1 MKVSLQ
7 NTAWQ
12 PFIMQKYTGAIISQI
27 FKSFRV
33 SEAILGVRSINII
46 NLGHYI
52 GGNNRLY
59 NVKHIIYDLFLDFT
73 AGYSG

>member
-1 MKVSLQ
+1 
-7 NTAWQ
+7 
-12 PFIMQKYTGAIISQI
+12 MQKYTGAIISQI